1 MRPRLLL
8 GIVGIIIFTSLLMLN
23 FGNSISSY
31 IGFDQ
36 AQNEGSIA
44 HVVGAWDKE
53 MPSGFSMQTK
63 SFSFYMTD
71 EYGATKKVI
80 YSKAKPSNFDE
91 ADKIVVI
98 GEMKGEIF
106 YANDML
112 LKCPSK
118 YNDANAA
125 QFEPAEAGV

>member
-8 GIVGIIIFTSLLMLN
+8 GIVGIVIFTSLLMLN
-23 FGNSISSY
+23 FGDSISSY
-31 IGFDQ
+31 IGFEQ
-36 AQNEGSIA
+36 AADEGRVA
-44 HVVGAWDKE
+44 HVVGSWEKDK
-53 MPSGFSMQTK
+53 PASFSMETK
-63 SFSFYMTD
+63 SFSFYMKD
-71 EYGATKKVI
+71 DYGTTRKVI
-80 YSKAKPSNFDE
+80 YAKAKPSNFDE

-98 GEMKGEIF
+98 GEMKGEVF

-125 QFEPAEAGV
+125 QFEPAEAGL